1 MVRISEGVS
10 RSESGMVGRRQQLR
24 SLEVLV
30 LYAMSINPGP
40 YVGWSS
46 DQFRKITSFFSEE
59 GGKIKGKEI
68 S

>member
-1 MVRISEGVS
+1 
-10 RSESGMVGRRQQLR
+10 MVGRRQQLR
-24 SLEVLV
+24 GLDVLV

-46 DQFRKITSFFSEE
+46 DQLRKITSFFSEE
-59 GGKIKGKEI
+59 EGKIKGKEI